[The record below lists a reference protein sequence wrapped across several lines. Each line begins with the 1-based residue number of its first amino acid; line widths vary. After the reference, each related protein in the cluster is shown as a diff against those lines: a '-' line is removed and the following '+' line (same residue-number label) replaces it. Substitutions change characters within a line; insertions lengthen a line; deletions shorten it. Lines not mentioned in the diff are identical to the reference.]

1 MIKLLKPKF
10 WDIKTINIFSIL
22 LFPLTLITIAL
33 IFIKKKITKKKVFEI
48 PIICVGNIYIGG
60 TGKTPTSILL
70 GKELSILGFKP
81 VIVRKFYAN
90 HADEYNQIRNNFNN
104 LLINKN
110 RETSIIEAQQ
120 KGYNVIILDDGF
132 QDYKIKKDLN
142 IICFNQN
149 QLIGNGLVIPS
160 GPLREKLS
168 ILKKVNIVLIN
179 GAKDSNF
186 ENKILQINNDLD
198 IYYCQYIPENIR
210 KFKNDKLLVLAGIA
224 NPENFLS
231 LLEKNNLNIQEKLF
245 FPDHY
250 AFSKKEIKDIAKFA
264 KKRNLKIIMTEK
276 DYFKLKDFNLENYD
290 YLKVNLEIKKKED
303 LFKKILDIY
312 D

>member
-1 MIKLLKPKF
+1 MIKISKPKF
-10 WDIKTINIFSIL
+10 WDKKNLSIFAVMLYPVS
-22 LFPLTLITIAL
+22 LIVVFVVFL
-33 IFIKKKITKKKVFEI
+33 KKIIVKEIDFKI

-60 TGKTPTSILL
+60 TGKTPTSIILAQ
-70 GKELSILGFKP
+70 ELKKRGMNP
-81 VIVRKFYAN
+81 VILRKYYKN
-90 HADEYNQIRNNFNN
+90 HTDEINQINNSFDH
-104 LLINKN
+104 LILNKN
-110 RETSIIEAQQ
+110 RVDGITEA
-120 KGYNVIILDDGF
+120 KKKNYDTVILDDGL
-132 QDYKIKKDLN
+132 QDYKIKKNLN
-142 IICFNQN
+142 IVCFNQN

-179 GAKDSNF
+179 GARDSNF